1 MTDPVVPKAESCP
14 EDDIDGGMWSA
25 AETLCKLLA
34 DNEKKIGQPHQA
46 GLVTGKAGLWRGNA
60 AMNHVDL
67 IRVPIHGFTAMVNTH
82 ENDCYMDSG
91 IGFHG
96 AKALESVYGILNDGQ
111 IRPVSTTEGGIQYA
125 ASKGFYAQ
133 SFAPGHYN
141 EETNLRHWKALNDAI
156 GHRSDTGLIFEIH
169 WRADKKV
176 ISRSCDEE
184 KHCRDGV
191 CTRLKSSEDRYMF
204 HPNNAEL
211 AALWITTH
219 WMNYAD
225 VTMCHLNKT
234 HTNRCLGANVTSVCL
249 HAAKARSV
257 GGGASCG
264 NSDYSGAS
272 GGWGDGAW
280 SNYRHQTPQ
289 GGRQKRKSPG
299 NQQQWKGTPGRSWDA
314 QSTQWSAT
322 AGAAW
327 DGSSDGGWPAG
338 GGSKEGNE
346 DPDAIGGYSKRRQ
359 PHMPQVGDWT
369 CGHCG
374 GHNFGRRSRDTCFN
388 PKCRMPKWEK
398 AADQEAEQS
407 KDATDAGGSSHGKW
421 HGKHH
426 DADASGGGGDSL
438 GGWPGHNSDQ
448 HAAPQP
454 DPVEVFRA
462 FAQAI
467 FSLANP

>member
-1 MTDPVVPKAESCP
+1 MTDPVVPKAESCT
-14 EDDIDGGMWSA
+14 EDDLDGGMWSA

-34 DNEKKIGQPHQA
+34 DNEKKIGQPHKA

-125 ASKGFYAQ
+125 ASTGFYAQ
-133 SFAPGHYN
+133 SFAPGHDN

-204 HPNNAEL
+204 HQNNAEL

-280 SNYRHQTPQ
+280 SNYRHQTHRSVSLRATSSS
-289 GGRQKRKSPG
+289 GKARRADHGMHSLHSGLRRRGRLGMAAMMADGLLGAAARRAM
-299 NQQQWKGTPGRSWDA
+299 GTPMPLVATASASRTCRRLATGLAGTVAGSTSAAEAETRASVQNARCPNGRRRQTRKLSSPMTPRTPVA
-314 QSTQWSAT
+314 AAMGSGMGSTTMRTPAAAAAT
-322 AGAAW
+322 AGV
-327 DGSSDGGWPAG
+327 
-338 GGSKEGNE
+338 
-346 DPDAIGGYSKRRQ
+346 
-359 PHMPQVGDWT
+359 VGRGT
-369 CGHCG
+369 TPTSPR
-374 GHNFGRRSRDTCFN
+374 RRSRI
-388 PKCRMPKWEK
+388 PWK
-398 AADQEAEQS
+398 
-407 KDATDAGGSSHGKW
+407 SSEP
-421 HGKHH
+421 
-426 DADASGGGGDSL
+426 SRRRSSL
-438 GGWPGHNSDQ
+438 
-448 HAAPQP
+448 
-454 DPVEVFRA
+454 
-462 FAQAI
+462 
-467 FSLANP
+467 